1 MSRTLN
7 KCVISVYMRKKNFL
21 KYLFDFIVIVL
32 GITVS
37 FWFNQLSI
45 KKSNDLERLKVLNSI
60 EMEISEIENY
70 TKERLN
76 SWNDDID
83 LYSEFLSDKL
93 DLQSIKNITSSKSR
107 IEYNLIYYRDFEPP
121 MNRYNSM
128 INSGNIKYI
137 DSEKLKEILTRL
149 HNLNYSN
156 LKTTV
161 EYEKSLKEQ
170 LIQILTKNHSNILL
184 IGDDNKTS
192 LDNYS
197 RELYSAIKADNELK
211 TNLIIQMK
219 YFKTR
224 VSLLKLYNYTLS
236 ELKDELSI
244 QIEKN

>member
-1 MSRTLN
+1 
-7 KCVISVYMRKKNFL
+7 MRKKNFL

-45 KKSNDLERLKVLNSI
+45 KKNNDLERLKVLNSI

-70 TKERLN
+70 SKERLN

-128 INSGNIKYI
+128 ISSGNIKYI

-197 RELYSAIKADNELK
+197 KELYNTIKADNELK

>member
-1 MSRTLN
+1 
-7 KCVISVYMRKKNFL
+7 MRKKNFL
-21 KYLFDFIVIVL
+21 KYLFDFMVIVL

-93 DLQSIKNITSSKSR
+93 DLKSIKNITSSKSR

>member
-1 MSRTLN
+1 
-7 KCVISVYMRKKNFL
+7 MRKKNFL

-45 KKSNDLERLKVLNSI
+45 KKNNDLERLKVLNSI

-128 INSGNIKYI
+128 ISSGNIKYI

-197 RELYSAIKADNELK
+197 KELYNAIKADNELK

>member
-1 MSRTLN
+1 
-7 KCVISVYMRKKNFL
+7 MRKKNFL

-137 DSEKLKEILTRL
+137 NSEKLKEILTRL

-197 RELYSAIKADNELK
+197 RELYSAIEADDELK

-244 QIEKN
+244 QIEKS

>member
-1 MSRTLN
+1 
-7 KCVISVYMRKKNFL
+7 MRKKNFL

-45 KKSNDLERLKVLNSI
+45 KKNNDLERLKVLNSI

-197 RELYSAIKADNELK
+197 KELYNSIKADNELK

>member
-1 MSRTLN
+1 
-7 KCVISVYMRKKNFL
+7 MRKKNFL

-128 INSGNIKYI
+128 ISSGNIKYI

-192 LDNYS
+192 LENYS

>member
-1 MSRTLN
+1 
-7 KCVISVYMRKKNFL
+7 MRKKNFL

-93 DLQSIKNITSSKSR
+93 DLKSIKNITSSKSR

-197 RELYSAIKADNELK
+197 RELYSAIKVDNELK

>member
-1 MSRTLN
+1 
-7 KCVISVYMRKKNFL
+7 MRKKNFL
-21 KYLFDFIVIVL
+21 KYLLDFIVIVL

-76 SWNDDID
+76 SWNYDID

-128 INSGNIKYI
+128 ISSGNIKYI

>member
-1 MSRTLN
+1 
-7 KCVISVYMRKKNFL
+7 MRKKNFL

-45 KKSNDLERLKVLNSI
+45 KKSNNLERLKVLNSI

-128 INSGNIKYI
+128 ISSGNIKYI

-170 LIQILTKNHSNILL
+170 LIHILTKNHSNILL

>member
-1 MSRTLN
+1 
-7 KCVISVYMRKKNFL
+7 MRKKNFL

-137 DSEKLKEILTRL
+137 NSEKLKEILTRL

-197 RELYSAIKADNELK
+197 RELYSAIEADDELK

>member
-1 MSRTLN
+1 
-7 KCVISVYMRKKNFL
+7 MRKKNFL

-128 INSGNIKYI
+128 ISSGNIKYI

-197 RELYSAIKADNELK
+197 RKLYSAIKADNELK

-244 QIEKN
+244 QIDKN

>member
-1 MSRTLN
+1 
-7 KCVISVYMRKKNFL
+7 MRKKNFL

-45 KKSNDLERLKVLNSI
+45 KKSNNLERLKVLNSI

-128 INSGNIKYI
+128 ISSGNIKYI

-170 LIQILTKNHSNILL
+170 LIQTLTKNHSNILL

>member
-1 MSRTLN
+1 
-7 KCVISVYMRKKNFL
+7 MRKKNFL

-137 DSEKLKEILTRL
+137 NSEKLKEILTRL

-197 RELYSAIKADNELK
+197 RELYSAIEADDELK

-236 ELKDELSI
+236 ELKDEISI
-244 QIEKN
+244 QIEKS

>member
-1 MSRTLN
+1 
-7 KCVISVYMRKKNFL
+7 MRKKNFL

-83 LYSEFLSDKL
+83 LYSEFLSDEL

>member
-1 MSRTLN
+1 
-7 KCVISVYMRKKNFL
+7 MRKKNFL

>member
-1 MSRTLN
+1 
-7 KCVISVYMRKKNFL
+7 MRKKNFL

-244 QIEKN
+244 QIDKN

>member
-1 MSRTLN
+1 MSN
-7 KCVISVYMRKKNFL
+7 VCSNEKKNFL

-45 KKSNDLERLKVLNSI
+45 KKNNDLERLKVLNSI

-128 INSGNIKYI
+128 ISSGNIKYI

-170 LIQILTKNHSNILL
+170 LIHILTKNHSNILL

-197 RELYSAIKADNELK
+197 KELYNTIKADNELK

>member
-1 MSRTLN
+1 
-7 KCVISVYMRKKNFL
+7 MRKKNFL

-93 DLQSIKNITSSKSR
+93 DLKSIKNITSSKSR

>member
-1 MSRTLN
+1 
-7 KCVISVYMRKKNFL
+7 MRKKNFL

-197 RELYSAIKADNELK
+197 RELYSAVKADNELK

>member
-1 MSRTLN
+1 
-7 KCVISVYMRKKNFL
+7 MRKKNFL

-45 KKSNDLERLKVLNSI
+45 KKSNDLEGLKVLNSI

-128 INSGNIKYI
+128 ISSGNIKYI

>member
-1 MSRTLN
+1 
-7 KCVISVYMRKKNFL
+7 MRKKNFL

-197 RELYSAIKADNELK
+197 RELHSAIKADNELK

>member
-1 MSRTLN
+1 
-7 KCVISVYMRKKNFL
+7 MRKKNFL

-93 DLQSIKNITSSKSR
+93 DLQAIKNITSSKSR

-128 INSGNIKYI
+128 ISSGNIKYI

>member
-1 MSRTLN
+1 
-7 KCVISVYMRKKNFL
+7 MRKKNFF

-128 INSGNIKYI
+128 ISSGNIKYI